1 MRVSTDRRIRSEL
14 AAERAAA
21 EATRAE
27 RARIAGDLHDSLAH
41 ALTLITLQA
50 GSARERKD
58 HALADEA
65 LAAIE
70 RTGREALADMQR
82 FLALLGPGS
91 PDAPGIAD
99 LPGLVEQV
107 RSGGLEVELDA
118 EPGQVTPGVS
128 TTVFRVVQEALT
140 NVVRHSDARTARVA
154 VHRDGAVLVA
164 RVSDDGR
171 AVPER
176 THGLGPRPRGPD
188 RAGAGLRRDRL
199 LRPHGA
205 RVAGRGADPPRGG
218 IDVTGLR
225 VVVADDEPLVRQGMR
240 LVLELEPG
248 LEILGEASDGREAV
262 ELVRRHRPDLALLD
276 VRMPGMDGIEAAR
289 LICAEPDLRETRVVV
304 LTTFADDALLV
315 GAIRAGASGY
325 LLKSMPPDEIRSS
338 VRAVAEGRAMLAPSL
353 MDRLLHEYAGR
364 RTEPAPELAKL
375 TDRETDVLREIAT
388 GRSNGEI
395 AARLYVSEGTVKTH
409 VAAVLR
415 KLDLRDRTQAAVAAY
430 ELGLVRPRG

>member
-1 MRVSTDRRIRSEL
+1 
-14 AAERAAA
+14 
-21 EATRAE
+21 
-27 RARIAGDLHDSLAH
+27 
-41 ALTLITLQA
+41 
-50 GSARERKD
+50 
-58 HALADEA
+58 
-65 LAAIE
+65 
-70 RTGREALADMQR
+70 
-82 FLALLGPGS
+82 
-91 PDAPGIAD
+91 
-99 LPGLVEQV
+99 
-107 RSGGLEVELDA
+107 
-118 EPGQVTPGVS
+118 
-128 TTVFRVVQEALT
+128 
-140 NVVRHSDARTARVA
+140 
-154 VHRDGAVLVA
+154 
-164 RVSDDGR
+164 
-171 AVPER
+171 
-176 THGLGPRPRGPD
+176 
-188 RAGAGLRRDRL
+188 
-199 LRPHGA
+199 
-205 RVAGRGADPPRGG
+205 
-218 IDVTGLR
+218 VTGLR
-225 VVVADDEPLVRQGMR
+225 VIVADDEPLVRQGMR

-304 LTTFADDALLV
+304 LTTFADDELLV

-338 VRAVAEGRAMLAPSL
+338 VRAVAEGRAMLAPLL
-353 MDRLLHEYAGR
+353 MDRLMHEYAGR

-430 ELGLVRPRG
+430 ELGLVRPGR